1 MEFKNAADFAK
12 FNDAYQEYLRR
23 GYSPEASYE
32 KAEKLSGEA
41 SDIDEL
47 TQKLY
52 ERYVSRHGLDP
63 DEALAL
69 AKVKAKEA
77 KDKPQEAKKEEKAET
92 PSLNITKWYDD
103 WASNAW
109 KAWSDRFKPVT
120 GFFDDSFFN
129 DFETM
134 LGWNRGEKGKGKGE
148 CKCSCKG
155 KGAAPAKKEASVSVP
170 SKPVDKVVEKEVK
183 KVLDTL
189 PEGEVNDAN
198 THVKITKG
206 DPNDYEFRV
215 EHRSP
220 NGSSYSSYTRKYVK
234 S

>member
-1 MEFKNAADFAK
+1 MEFKNASDFEK

-23 GYSPEASYE
+23 GYSHEASYE
-32 KAEKLSGEA
+32 KAEKVLSMA

-47 TQKLY
+47 TQKFY
-52 ERYVSRHGLDP
+52 EQYVNRHGLEP

-77 KDKPQEAKKEEKAET
+77 KDNPQEQKEKKEET

-103 WASNAW
+103 WAGNAW
-109 KAWSDRFKPVT
+109 KSWADRFKPVT
-120 GFFDDSFFN
+120 GFFDDDFFK
-129 DFETM
+129 DFEDL
-134 LGWNRGEKGKGKGE
+134 LGWRKPVSGKGQGG
-148 CKCSCKG
+148 CKCKCKG
-155 KGAAPAKKEASVSVP
+155 GVPAKKEASVP
-170 SKPVDKVVEKEVK
+170 SKQIDKKVENEVK

-189 PEGEVNDAN
+189 PEGEVNDTN
-198 THVKITKG
+198 TQVKITKG
-206 DPNDYEFRV
+206 DPNDYEFKV

-220 NGSSYSSYTRKYVK
+220 DGSSFSSYTRKYVK

>member
-1 MEFKNAADFAK
+1 MEFKNASDFEK

-23 GYSPEASYE
+23 GYSHEASYE
-32 KAEKLSGEA
+32 KAEKVLSMA
-41 SDIDEL
+41 ADIDDL
-47 TQKLY
+47 TQKFY
-52 ERYVSRHGLDP
+52 EQYVNRHGLEP

-77 KDKPQEAKKEEKAET
+77 KDKPQEEKKKEET

-103 WASNAW
+103 WAGNAW
-109 KAWSDRFKPVT
+109 KSWADRFKPVT
-120 GFFDDSFFN
+120 GFFDDDFFK
-129 DFETM
+129 DFEDL
-134 LGWNRGEKGKGKGE
+134 LGWRRGNVAPKGRRHSE
-148 CKCSCKG
+148 CKCRG
-155 KGAAPAKKEASVSVP
+155 KETCNAPVKKDASVP
-170 SKPVDKVVEKEVK
+170 SKQIDKQVENEVK

-189 PEGEVNDAN
+189 PEGEVNDTN
-198 THVKITKG
+198 TQVKITKG

-220 NGSSYSSYTRKYVK
+220 DGSSFSSYTRKYVK

>member
-1 MEFKNAADFAK
+1 MEFKNASDFEK

-23 GYSPEASYE
+23 GYSHEASYE
-32 KAEKLSGEA
+32 KAEKVLAMASG
-41 SDIDEL
+41 IDNL

-52 ERYVSRHGLDP
+52 DRYVSRHGLEP

-77 KDKPQEAKKEEKAET
+77 KDSPEEQKKEEKKSET

-103 WASNAW
+103 WAGNAW

-120 GFFDDSFFN
+120 GFFDDDFFK

-134 LGWNRGEKGKGKGE
+134 LGWRRPQGGKGKGE
-148 CKCSCKG
+148 CKCKG
-155 KGAAPAKKEASVSVP
+155 KCDVPVKKETSVP
-170 SKPVDKVVEKEVK
+170 SKPVDENVEKEVK

-189 PEGEVNDAN
+189 PKGEVNDTN
-198 THVKITKG
+198 TQVKITKG

-220 NGSSYSSYTRKYVK
+220 DGSSFSSYTRKYVNK

>member
-1 MEFKNAADFAK
+1 MEFKNASDFEK

-23 GYSPEASYE
+23 GYSHEASYE
-32 KAEKLSGEA
+32 KAEKVLSMA

-47 TQKLY
+47 TQKFY
-52 ERYVSRHGLDP
+52 EQYVNRHGLEP

-77 KDKPQEAKKEEKAET
+77 KDKPQEEKKKEET

-103 WASNAW
+103 WAGNAW
-109 KAWSDRFKPVT
+109 KSWADRFKPVT
-120 GFFDDSFFN
+120 GFFDDDFFK
-129 DFETM
+129 DFEDL
-134 LGWNRGEKGKGKGE
+134 LGWRRGNAAPKGRRQGE
-148 CKCSCKG
+148 CKCKG
-155 KGAAPAKKEASVSVP
+155 KENCNAPAKKDASVP
-170 SKPVDKVVEKEVK
+170 SKQIDKKVENEVK

-189 PEGEVNDAN
+189 PEGEVNDTN
-198 THVKITKG
+198 TQVKITKG

-220 NGSSYSSYTRKYVK
+220 DGSSFSSYTRKYVK

>member
-1 MEFKNAADFAK
+1 MEFKNASDFEK

-23 GYSPEASYE
+23 GYSHEASYE
-32 KAEKLSGEA
+32 KAEKVLSMA

-47 TQKLY
+47 TQKFY
-52 ERYVSRHGLDP
+52 EQYVSRHGLEP

-77 KDKPQEAKKEEKAET
+77 KDNPQEQKEKKEEK
-92 PSLNITKWYDD
+92 PSLNITKWYDED
-103 WASNAW
+103 LLGW
-109 KAWSDRFKPVT
+109 RKPV
-120 GFFDDSFFN
+120 S
-129 DFETM
+129 
-134 LGWNRGEKGKGKGE
+134 GKGQGG
-148 CKCSCKG
+148 CKCKCKG
-155 KGAAPAKKEASVSVP
+155 GVPAKKEASVP
-170 SKPVDKVVEKEVK
+170 SKQIDKKVENEVK

-189 PEGEVNDAN
+189 PEGEVNDTN
-198 THVKITKG
+198 TQVKITKG

-220 NGSSYSSYTRKYVK
+220 DGSSFSSYTRKYVK